1 MPAIHSPSE
10 NDEDKRQHPRR
21 YCSRSIFFSDSNRPY
36 DGIIKNLSLGGIYVE
51 AAATFITGQVL
62 KVAIPINEN
71 SRGIKLKGKVIWL
84 NQKGFGLAFN
94 HRSRK

>member
-1 MPAIHSPSE
+1 MRAIPSPSE
-10 NDEDKRQHPRR
+10 NDEDKRQYPRR

-51 AAATFITGQVL
+51 APTKFLTGQVL
-62 KVAIPINEN
+62 KVAIPVDEN

-84 NQKGFGLAFN
+84 NQKGFGLAFD